1 MKTYRFNQR
10 WCVKKPNT
18 AFTLVELLVVI
29 VIIAVLLGLLI
40 PAVQAAR
47 ATARRLQCNNN
58 MKQIGLAAHHYHNLY
73 DQFPPSKW
81 GIQDMSDSRIKHH
94 ILSFLLPFLEQQPL
108 HEQIDFG
115 KHWFDNEATKIRLPV
130 YLCPESPKQFQ
141 YGKYEYFTGDYT
153 VAEQMQRT
161 EGKIKPLFDN
171 GIVTQRSSLFG
182 MLQPPARIIDS
193 KTITTTVSI
202 VSVTD
207 GLSSTIMFSECAAR
221 PFVYQKGRQ
230 FVDTALSQRKE
241 CGADWSSNRAPFYV
255 RESCGAGGTQLF
267 NCTNQNEIYSFHY
280 GGANFCYGDGTV
292 HFLLETIHPEIFISL
307 FTAYAGDHHGE

>member
-1 MKTYRFNQR
+1 M
-10 WCVKKPNT
+10 KPNT

-29 VIIAVLLGLLI
+29 GLIAVLLGLLL

-47 ATARRLQCNNN
+47 ATVRKLQCTNNL
-58 MKQIGLAAHHYHNLY
+58 KQIGLAAHYYHNLY

-94 ILSFLLPFLEQQPL
+94 VLSFLLPFLEQQSL
-108 HEQIDFG
+108 HDQIDFS

-141 YGKYEYFTGDYT
+141 YNNYEYFTGDYT

-171 GIVTQRSSLFG
+171 GIATQRNSPYGLYG
-182 MLQPPARIIDS
+182 MLQPPNEKI
-193 KTITTTVSI
+193 VSI
-202 VSVTD
+202 ASVTD
-207 GLSSTIMFSECAAR
+207 GLSRTIMFSECAAR
-221 PFVYQKGRQ
+221 PFKYNIGRQ
-230 FVDTALSQRKE
+230 FVEFANTEPKQRKE
-241 CGADWSSNRAPFYV
+241 SGADWASNRAAFYV
-255 RESCGAGGTQLF
+255 HESCGAGGTQLF

-292 HFLLETIHPEIFISL
+292 HFLSETIHPEIFIST
-307 FTAYAGDHHGE
+307 FTAYAGD